1 MRVLL
6 VVLGVIGGT
15 LLLAIAMPFAIWLG
29 ADLLPQRT
37 QPVTELT
44 VKLDESGVPG
54 IAARSLFAAVRD
66 GLREPRIGF
75 ASMSPSDDSIDVA
88 LSEQELAERLS
99 SYSPPRHD
107 GDHLEIAI
115 RKYARL
121 VGSAA
126 EGAVAR

>member
-54 IAARSLFAAVRD
+54 IAARSRFAAVRD

-88 LSEQELAERLS
+88 LSEGVDRQQALGRLRDLS
-99 SYSPPRHD
+99 HQSGTGH
-107 GDHLEIAI
+107 
-115 RKYARL
+115 
-121 VGSAA
+121 V
-126 EGAVAR
+126 